1 MPASVPTDIE
11 KICGLEDALLRNLL
25 ITQRYHDLSR
35 ALREA
40 IDTDPS
46 AVDRASNA
54 NWSTFATWASRTAGE
69 TIRNEEVPHEAI
81 QLIAEA
87 EEVRMGLERV
97 VRILRRLHLTK
108 LDVPDVLAPIEKTIR
123 DLSAQIAK
131 GNLKVFAELAPLFAA
146 FVDVLRAGDRGSLDR
161 FLAKLTPGDVSKG
174 GQDLLRSA
182 FTGYFEARAEADET
196 KRARILLACNCQ
208 IGLHEQTRLQPQIKA
223 ALDAPIEDVL
233 HDGIRDSVRTLMPWM
248 PKTIASVIAWPLR
261 PMLRDVARAWRRVAT
276 RHLMN
281 LTLPHGER
289 LPLGEDL
296 RASYG
301 EPLFPPSLT
310 SVDTPPDLA
319 EIVKRFNRGAPRGND
334 DIDTGA
340 LDWANLPDRMNFIL
354 NLFRS
359 RQQRDDLFEQ
369 PFTDDDRASIDRYVR
384 PAEYEKTR

>member
-1 MPASVPTDIE
+1 MPPAPVPTDIAE
-11 KICGLEDALLRNLL
+11 ICKIEDAVLRNLL

-40 IDTDPS
+40 IDGDAS
-46 AVDRASNA
+46 GDDRPSNA
-54 NWSTFATWASRTAGE
+54 NWSTFATWASKTAGE
-69 TIRNEEVPHEAI
+69 TIRNEEVPREA
-81 QLIAEA
+81 LTVIAEA

-108 LDVPDVLAPIEKTIR
+108 LDVPDVLRPIEKTIH

-131 GNLKVFAELAPLFAA
+131 GNLKVFAELAPLFAS
-146 FVDVLRAGDRGSLDR
+146 FVDVARSGDRAALDR
-161 FLAKLTPGDVSKG
+161 FVAGLIPGDVAKG
-174 GQDLLRSA
+174 GQDLLKRA
-182 FTGYFEARAEADET
+182 FTGYFEARSEKDEI

-223 ALDAPIEDVL
+223 ALDAPIDDVL
-233 HDGIRDSVRTLMPWM
+233 HDGIRDSVRTLAPWM
-248 PKTIASVIAWPLR
+248 PKSIASLLAWPLR
-261 PMLRDVARAWRRVAT
+261 PMLRDITRAWRRVAT

-281 LTLPHGER
+281 LTLPHGQR

-301 EPLFPPSLT
+301 EPLFPASLVT
-310 SVDTPPDLA
+310 LDAPPDLV
-319 EIVKRFNRGAPRGND
+319 ELVKRFDRGAPRGND

-359 RQQRDDLFEQ
+359 RQQQVDLFGE
-369 PFTDDDRASIDRYVR
+369 PFEPTTRDSIDRYVL
-384 PAEYEKTR
+384 PTTAPL